1 MTAVRNP
8 PRGLLASLR
17 HLGPGLILS
26 AAIVGSGELIATTAL
41 GAKAGF
47 VLLWVIP
54 LSCLMKVTLQ
64 VEYGRQCI
72 LRGQSAFGIWNTAHG
87 ARIRGLH
94 WTVCAALLFMATVW
108 LGMAGVIGAASQVLM
123 HAFPGTRVEMWVG
136 AVGLL
141 LALLVFHGKYGP
153 IEKIATFLNCVFVA
167 AIIYCNV
174 ATQSTPYAY
183 SFEKVTAGFSFG
195 LPKEGLGLAVAVFGI
210 TGVASGEIIMYV
222 LWCLEKGYAAWTGPH
237 DGSPEWAA
245 RARGWIRVMKMD
257 ALLSLTVYTLMTC
270 GFYLLGAAVLHA
282 EGNIADGNELIFEL
296 SGILTNVLGPGSVA
310 VFMVCAFS
318 VLFGTMFSNVAGQA
332 RMWADMLPI
341 LGVGKATA
349 ERRRSVIRVLAWVQ
363 PALWAVTYISF
374 QRPLGLVVFMGVVNA
389 LFLLVVAWQGIVFRY
404 ERSWTELRPSRAYDA
419 ALWLSVAS
427 IVTVAAMMLSTLA
440 GGR

>member
-1 MTAVRNP
+1 VVAVRNP
-8 PRGLLASLR
+8 PRGLFASLR

-41 GAKAGF
+41 GAKAGY

-72 LRGQSAFGIWNTAHG
+72 LRGQSTFGIWNTG
-87 ARIRGLH
+87 NGLRFRGLH
-94 WTVCAALLFMATVW
+94 WSVCAALLFMATVW
-108 LGMAGVIGAASQVLM
+108 LGMAGVIGAASQVLV
-123 HAFPGTRVEMWVG
+123 HAFPGSRVEWWVG
-136 AVGLL
+136 ATALL

-174 ATQSTPYAY
+174 ATQSTAYAY
-183 SFEKVTAGFSFG
+183 NLDTVTAGFSFR
-195 LPKEGLGLAVAVFGI
+195 LPHEGIGLAVAVFGI

-222 LWCLEKGYAAWTGPH
+222 LWCLEKGYAAWTGPY
-237 DGSPEWAA
+237 DGSAEWAA
-245 RARGWIRVMKMD
+245 RARGWIRVMKTD
-257 ALLSLTVYTLMTC
+257 ALLSLAVYTLTTC
-270 GFYLLGAAVLHA
+270 GFYLLGASVLHSQ
-282 EGNIADGNELIFEL
+282 GTIADGNELIFQL

-310 VFMVCAFS
+310 IFMLCAFS

-341 LGVGKATA
+341 LGLGEATA
-349 ERRRSVIRVLAWVQ
+349 ERRRKVVRVLSWVQ
-363 PALWAVTYISF
+363 PALWAVTYVTF
-374 QRPLGLVVFMGVVNA
+374 QKPLGLVVFMGVMNA
-389 LFLLVVAWQGIVFRY
+389 VFLLVVAWQGVVFRY
-404 ERSWTELRPSRAYDA
+404 ERPEPALDPSRAYDA
-419 ALWLSVAS
+419 ALWLSIAS
-427 IVTVAAMMLSTLA
+427 IAAVAAMTLRSLV
-440 GGR
+440 GGK